1 MPNKKGLLTRK
12 ELNRFKKAELLAVA
26 RNAGISCKGK
36 MLKRE
41 LVDCIFKRK
50 DLRSSL
56 QAPEK
61 RKLTEKQKANLL
73 RLQKRNYKDEK
84 KIKGQAQDKVDG
96 NIIQDTMVT
105 QGKIKPRYK
114 ELVDRNKEIKQLETN
129 FKKAD
134 KVSNDMGLYNR
145 QQNKQNNIIKDN
157 KKRLRKATMDAQSFI
172 IPDDDD
178 IGGVIGAT
186 QLKREALTISD
197 ELKQALIERK
207 EEREAQRVGQEL
219 PDPPQRPPN

>member
-1 MPNKKGLLTRK
+1 MVNKKGLLTRK
-12 ELNRFKKAELLAVA
+12 EINRYKKADLLRIA
-26 RNAGISCKGK
+26 RDAGIACKGK

-56 QAPEK
+56 QVPEK

-73 RLQKRNYKDEK
+73 RLQKRNFKDEK
-84 KIKGQAQDKVDG
+84 KIKGQTQEKVDG

-134 KVSNDMGLYNR
+134 KVSNDLGLYNR
-145 QQNKQNNIIKDN
+145 QQNKQNNIIKNN
-157 KKRLRKATMDAQSFI
+157 KKRLRKATMDAQSYI
-172 IPDDDD
+172 IPGDDD
-178 IGGVIGAT
+178 IGDVIGAI
-186 QLKREALTISD
+186 QLTREALTISD
-197 ELKQALIERK
+197 ELKEALIERK